1 MLPLFSIFVLLASGY
16 LAKRTKVIPQNQLI
30 VFIDFVLV
38 FALPAL
44 IFDKVYHVNIDFH
57 LFSVIACGLGA
68 NFAAMLIAFGLGR
81 LLGFSKATTAS
92 MALLSM
98 FGNTLFMGLPVLQG
112 ILGEDI
118 ANEVILYDQMITCV
132 PIAFLGPFI
141 LSYAAPSNVSLIAN
155 AFKIMKF
162 PPFLALVAEN

>member
-30 VFIDFVLV
+30 IFIDFVLV

-68 NFAAMLIAFGLGR
+68 NFER
-81 LLGFSKATTAS
+81 
-92 MALLSM
+92 
-98 FGNTLFMGLPVLQG
+98 
-112 ILGEDI
+112 
-118 ANEVILYDQMITCV
+118 C
-132 PIAFLGPFI
+132 
-141 LSYAAPSNVSLIAN
+141 
-155 AFKIMKF
+155 
-162 PPFLALVAEN
+162 